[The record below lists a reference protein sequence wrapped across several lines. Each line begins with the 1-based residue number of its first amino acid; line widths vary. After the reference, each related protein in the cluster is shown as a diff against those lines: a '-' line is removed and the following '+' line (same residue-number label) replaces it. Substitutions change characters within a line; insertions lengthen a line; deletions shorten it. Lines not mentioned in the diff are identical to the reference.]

1 MSNRRISFA
10 VGFAARAAFI
20 ITAVAASPALAQSSP
35 TFSIGYSYARAES
48 TFESETVNIPGESPS
63 TLRYCTD
70 EGRESFGP
78 NFQQFFCEERG
89 MNGLEASAT
98 WSVSRYLGIKGAVS
112 AHFKKDKFVDVFEI
126 GPGETFTAS
135 VSSKERLYSLLAGI
149 QLRDNE
155 STARVTPFGHALIGA
170 ARHTAR
176 LQLDGA
182 FDAQSR
188 ETALAVRI
196 GGGLDLRLNDR
207 VDLRLVEVNYAPM
220 FAEERPL
227 TGDGID
233 VPITINGRTANN
245 WTVGFGLVVH

>member
-1 MSNRRISFA
+1 MSNRRI
-10 VGFAARAAFI
+10 GFAARAALI
-20 ITAVAASPALAQSSP
+20 ITVVAASAAQAQRKME
-35 TFSIGYSYARAES
+35 FSIGYSYARAES
-48 TFESETVNIPGESPS
+48 TFESETIDIPGESPS

-70 EGRESFGP
+70 EGREAFGP
-78 NFQQFFCEERG
+78 NFQQFFCEQRG

-112 AHFKKDKFVDVFEI
+112 AHFEKDTFVDVFET

-135 VSSKERLYSLLAGI
+135 VSSRERLYSLLAGL

-155 STARVTPFGHALIGA
+155 STARFTPFGHALIGA

-176 LQLDGA
+176 LRLDGV
-182 FDAQSR
+182 FDAQSK
-188 ETALAVRI
+188 ETTLAVRI

-207 VDLRLVEVNYAPM
+207 IDLRLIEVNYAPI

-245 WTVGFGLVVH
+245 WTVGFGVVVH